1 MVNKKLEKFKELLI
15 FIVNNFNNDDL
26 YQTKLWKLLYFCD
39 ADYFEKKRKT
49 ITGINYYKNSY
60 GPTPDKIIINEA
72 LKEVGDYI
80 KTQEIKKSDNKKAI
94 IFKPIKECEFKYLS
108 ANEVEEARDICE
120 KYYRLSVN
128 EIVLLAHKDTPYL
141 GASKKE
147 KIDFKFVNYRDKENF
162 EIEDTPLYKGKISD
176 GAVKKLLSYVK

>member
-1 MVNKKLEKFKELLI
+1 MGNKKLEKFKELLI
-15 FIVNNFNNDDL
+15 FIVNNFNNNDL

-49 ITGINYYKNSY
+49 ITGINYYKNNY
-60 GPTPDKIIINEA
+60 GPTPDKNIINEA
-72 LKEVGDYI
+72 LREIGDCVKI
-80 KTQEIKKSDNKKAI
+80 EKIKKTDNRKLI
-94 IFKPIKECEFKYLS
+94 IFKPLKECDFKYLS

-120 KYYRLSVN
+120 KYYRLSVD

-141 GASKKE
+141 GASKKG
-147 KIDFKFVNYRDKENF
+147 KIDFEFVDYRDKENF
-162 EIEDTPLYKGKISD
+162 EIENMPLYKGKISD